1 MTLPKNPRICLVE
14 PCHSHEEVLLPLIDL
29 LHEDYEVHVIAPQ
42 SLLDVD
48 LLRRTRH
55 LYTAVPLDWNQR
67 TPRWRRILSMPGKY
81 RQIRRLV
88 AAIGPEVVVFNSTY
102 KLPDL
107 LLIAAFFRD
116 IPKAQIIH
124 EFQAFLKPGMRL
136 FYNAFDMNL
145 LISEEVYSYVTGHH
159 PAYRALDY
167 FLPISFGAFAAASAP
182 DVPAQSDIA
191 PVLQLAVF
199 GSAGGH
205 RRNYAGLLN
214 SLASWLRDGRPPGFI
229 LHLVGELPEEYRCF
243 IRDHQLEP
251 VVRYYD
257 SFVPFEE
264 LFRVLR
270 KVDIVLFL
278 IDATVRDCAVYNRY
292 KITGSSTLIKGF
304 GKACASSR
312 DFRVDASLV
321 DQCFFYA
328 GDRVEELFEAIADG
342 RINRSTV
349 SGLAAR
355 ASDKALFTR
364 EAQRDR
370 LVRALKTVRG

>member
-1 MTLPKNPRICLVE
+1 MNRRPAICLVE

-55 LYTAVPLDWNQR
+55 LYTAIPLDWNQR
-67 TPRWRRILSMPGKY
+67 APRWRRLLCMPGKY

-88 AAIGPEVVVFNSTY
+88 EGIRPELVIFNSTY
-102 KLPDL
+102 ELPDL
-107 LLIAAFFRD
+107 LLIAAFFRGV
-116 IPKAQIIH
+116 PKAQLIH
-124 EFQAFLKPGMRL
+124 NFQYFLKPGMRL
-136 FYNAFDMNL
+136 IYDAFDLNL
-145 LISEEVYSYVTGHH
+145 VISEEVHGYVTGHH
-159 PAYRALDY
+159 PEYRSLEY
-167 FLPISFGAFAAASAP
+167 VLPISFSAFESARAT
-182 DVPAQSDIA
+182 DLPAQPAADPA
-191 PVLQLAVF
+191 LHLAVF

-214 SLASWLRDGRPPGFI
+214 SLAAWSPGDRPPGFV
-229 LHLVGELPEEYRCF
+229 LHLVGELPEDYRSF
-243 IRDHQLEP
+243 IRDHHLDP
-251 VVRYYD
+251 VVQYYD
-257 SFVPFEE
+257 AYVTFEE
-264 LFRVLR
+264 LFRVLH

-292 KITGSSTLIKGF
+292 KITGASTLIKGF

-321 DQCFFYA
+321 DQCCFYES
-328 GDRVEELFEAIADG
+328 DRVEELFEAIADG
-342 RINRSTV
+342 RINPRTV
-349 SGLAAR
+349 RGLEAHATG
-355 ASDKALFTR
+355 KPLFSR

-370 LVRALKTVRG
+370 LLRALKTVRT